1 VLDEERG
8 FRMTAHTGLCC
19 IDSCPTICGSVLKL
33 VGRCAGLGAKSCQGD
48 VSAVR
53 LSKIVYY
60 LVDNIYFIILSWVI
74 GRVQEESGRTAEAF
88 PNWNRRIGKLCAHLL
103 SDLGWPRS
111 ASGGPMSRRASSG
124 REILGHRAEW
134 NKVCSGFGL
143 TGKEMMVM
151 RFQYQRK
158 PMSKLKIVPWLP
170 EPPLDVEP

>member
-1 VLDEERG
+1 MLYRLVPDYLRLSFETCGQVCRTRRG
-8 FRMTAHTGLCC
+8 ELPR
-19 IDSCPTICGSVLKL
+19 
-33 VGRCAGLGAKSCQGD
+33 D

-60 LVDNIYFIILSWVI
+60 LVDNIYFIILSCVM

-88 PNWNRRIGKLCAHLL
+88 PNWNRRRIGKLCAHLL

-170 EPPLDVEP
+170 EPPVDVEP